1 MNLLVER
8 LKRLPQSEGEIWQG
22 GLVRM
27 PAWVD
32 EEDSAPFRP
41 WIGGWVSTRTKLV
54 KMSDP
59 AKDKDLEQVLISL
72 VDFACDPALAGY
84 RPAGLDVRDAE
95 VADYLS
101 DQLVDAGIVVEQ
113 RKTLYT
119 WDRLLEDFLENISG
133 QLPVSEAFDA
143 KGVTVEAMR
152 GFAQAACEFYRAAS
166 WRHLD
171 GEDLIQIE
179 SPFVDAAL
187 RYVSVLGSAGLNYGL
202 GFYESPDE
210 FHEIMGGGGADGY
223 VSRDR
228 CWVLFF
234 DSIVEL
240 PFGDADLWQDHDF
253 PVAQPEA
260 YPLLMCAIGPETFKR
275 PGPDVLAFVE
285 GLLRA
290 LAQTGEEQMDA
301 GRWKQEVTTCEG
313 DMTFELGLPDI
324 LEGEDADSFGDD
336 RGKHRLPDRRSMERT
351 LADIN
356 RLFEGQDFDEDEDMN
371 AFLQSQLVDGQVP
384 RQTPKT
390 PLEEAQDIMY
400 DAFDSVGRRQLQLI
414 RKALAICPDCADA
427 HVLLAER
434 CHDPDETREHYQRA
448 LESAERTLGS
458 KVFEKDVGH
467 FWGNTLTR
475 PYMRARL
482 GLGMTLDEAGRLPA
496 AAEHYR
502 ELLRLNP
509 NDNQGVRDFLLPV
522 LIKLG
527 ANKEATQLLKRYKND
542 IMAVW
547 NYSRAL
553 LTFREKGNTPTARK
567 HLGKAIKA
575 NPYVPPL
582 LLAEEAIIET
592 MNEYTPGSR
601 EEAVYCAKNLKE
613 AWEMTEGALEWLDA
627 HS

>member
-1 MNLLVER
+1 
-8 LKRLPQSEGEIWQG
+8 
-22 GLVRM
+22 
-27 PAWVD
+27 
-32 EEDSAPFRP
+32 
-41 WIGGWVSTRTKLV
+41 
-54 KMSDP
+54 
-59 AKDKDLEQVLISL
+59 
-72 VDFACDPALAGY
+72 
-84 RPAGLDVRDAE
+84 
-95 VADYLS
+95 
-101 DQLVDAGIVVEQ
+101 
-113 RKTLYT
+113 
-119 WDRLLEDFLENISG
+119 
-133 QLPVSEAFDA
+133 
-143 KGVTVEAMR
+143 AMR
-152 GFAQAACEFYRAAS
+152 GFAQAACEFYRAAP

-187 RYVSVLGSAGLNYGL
+187 RYVSVLGGAGLSYGL

-223 VSRDR
+223 VSRDK
-228 CWVLFF
+228 CWMLFF

-260 YPLLMCAIGPETFKR
+260 YPLLMCASGPETFKR
-275 PGPDVLAFVE
+275 PGPDVLAFAE

-313 DMTFELGLPDI
+313 DMTFELKLPDI
-324 LEGEDADSFGDD
+324 LEGEDADSPGRNRD
-336 RGKHRLPDRRSMERT
+336 KARLPDRRSMERN

-356 RLFEGQDFDEDEDMN
+356 RLIEEQDFDNVEDIN
-371 AFLQSQLVDGQVP
+371 AFLQTQLVDGRIP

-400 DAFDSVGRRQLQLI
+400 DAFDAVGRKQLQLI

-434 CHDPDETREHYQRA
+434 CSDLGEARAHYQRA
-448 LESAERTLGS
+448 LESAERTLDPEM
-458 KVFEKDVGH
+458 FEENVGR
-467 FWGNTLTR
+467 FWGITPTR
-475 PYMRARL
+475 PYMRARF
-482 GLGMTLDEAGRLPA
+482 GLAMTLDEAGRLA
-496 AAEHYR
+496 EAAEHYR

-553 LTFREKGNTPTARK
+553 LTFREKGDTPTARK
-567 HLGKAIKA
+567 HLGKAIEA
-575 NPYVPPL
+575 NPYAPPL
-582 LLAEEAIIET
+582 LLAEETIIET
-592 MNEYTPGSR
+592 MDEYTPGSR
-601 EEAVYCAKNLKE
+601 QEAIYCARTLKE
-613 AWEMTEGALEWLDA
+613 AWEMTEGALEWLDT